1 MSDIDNSGKLCM
13 CGYKGYMRNL
23 SFPLTF
29 VVSLSSKQ
37 KTVNKV
43 FLKIH
48 RGNKTQVST
57 YKIIRVIK

>member
-57 YKIIRVIK
+57 